1 MCLWFTEEADTILST
16 VGRQYKKDGSRDGCV
31 GTTGRHTDTRMV
43 SWNGRVKSLD
53 GMDRLTDG

>member
-31 GTTGRHTDTRMV
+31 GTTGRYTDTRMV

-53 GMDRLTDG
+53 GMDR